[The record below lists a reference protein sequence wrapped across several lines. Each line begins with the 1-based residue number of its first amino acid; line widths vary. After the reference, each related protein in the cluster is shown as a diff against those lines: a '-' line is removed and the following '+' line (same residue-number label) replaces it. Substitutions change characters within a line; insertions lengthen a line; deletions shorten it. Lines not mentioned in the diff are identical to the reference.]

1 MGILKPPNFESLRW
15 PKWNRA
21 KFYTRFLFTIINV
34 YLKNDLCQPVQR
46 GEFIYDKILFTT
58 KINEIQKYWKKCI
71 QDLINPASEKL
82 QFVQTEIQRTVHR
95 WNQLFI
101 KPKDCKSDSCKDEVS
116 TKYLIRS
123 RPGCFAWIFKQKM

>member
-1 MGILKPPNFESLRW
+1 MKEAETKKLNIDVCKGSVKL
-15 PKWNRA
+15 
-21 KFYTRFLFTIINV
+21 
-34 YLKNDLCQPVQR
+34 
-46 GEFIYDKILFTT
+46 IYE

-123 RPGCFAWIFKQKM
+123 RPGCFA